1 MVSGRFLDMI
11 PDCYSFSRYVVSV
24 DIAVQNTN
32 QFKNFEEWGKL
43 VTAGNAQLMDLY
55 PILRNLPAFITPEY
69 RDAKRLSEKECA
81 LYMKNWMATKTKIIN
96 GTCHVS
102 SSLHVF
108 EHLINKCNSLASVTM
123 F

>member
-1 MVSGRFLDMI
+1 MVSGRLLDTI
-11 PDCYSFSRYVVSV
+11 LDCYSFSRYVVSG
-24 DIAVQNTN
+24 DISVQNTN

-43 VTAGNAQLMDLY
+43 VTAGTAQLMDLY
-55 PILRNLPAFITPEY
+55 PILRNLPAFLIPEY

-81 LYMKNWMATKTKIIN
+81 LYMMNWMATKSKIIK

-102 SSLHVF
+102 FSVHVF
-108 EHLINKCNSLASVTM
+108 EYLINKCNSLASVMM